1 MGDSG
6 SPTKQHDR
14 RDSEDSEDSEDSDG
28 PLKVFVST
36 LEVLVSQDDFEG
48 LADAYG
54 HNV

>member
-14 RDSEDSEDSEDSDG
+14 RDSEDSDG
-28 PLKVFVST
+28 PLKVFIST
-36 LEVLVSQDDFEG
+36 SEVFVSQDDFEG

>member
-14 RDSEDSEDSEDSDG
+14 RDSEDSEDSDG
-28 PLKVFVST
+28 PLKVFIST
-36 LEVLVSQDDFEG
+36 SEVLVSQDDFEG